1 MCFFYSLLSSASCAV
16 CSAGQMVSLCGSAVF
31 PLPMCFLCEQTLRFV
46 SIRASYRVHKMP
58 ISQPIFR
65 GNVCFFFTYF
75 NTIRMAC
82 EEEWQKVPP
91 VFFFAVFS
99 LACSVSLS
107 CFYTPKHDVIEEL
120 LKSTLN

>member
-65 GNVCFFFTYF
+65 GNVCFFLLISTPL
-75 NTIRMAC
+75 
-82 EEEWQKVPP
+82 EWRVKKSGKKCPQ
-91 VFFFAVFS
+91 FFS
-99 LACSVSLS
+99 LL
-107 CFYTPKHDVIEEL
+107 CFLWPVVFLFRAFTHQSTML
-120 LKSTLN
+120 LKSF